1 MFCAVSEMPFINA
14 IFWEFIQNA
23 PVLVLFMATVWLWAK
38 GRRRDA
44 VVCSAIS
51 AVVGSLL
58 IRFTEPLISGY
69 HEPWSVTLVNIVA
82 FGGLQVLFAAYL
94 GTESRWSSWKTDVL
108 FGGLA
113 GIGLALAQGIAS
125 DGSPWIGIVL
135 HGLALGLIGALLMG
149 GLRQQKDK
157 PLKTALTNAT
167 WLALFMTLVISAIDY
182 SYLFLLA

>member
-1 MFCAVSEMPFINA
+1 MPFINA

-44 VVCSAIS
+44 IVCSAIS

-69 HEPWSVTLVNIVA
+69 HEPWSITLVNIVA
-82 FGGLQVLFAAYL
+82 FGALQVLFAAYL
-94 GTESRWSSWKTDVL
+94 GTESRWSNWKTDAL
-108 FGGLA
+108 FGALA
-113 GIGLALAQGIAS
+113 GVGLALAQGIAS

-135 HGLALGLIGALLMG
+135 HGLALGLIGALLMRAM
-149 GLRQQKDK
+149 RQQRDK
-157 PLKTALTNAT
+157 PLKTALLNAT

>member
-1 MFCAVSEMPFINA
+1 MLFINA

-23 PVLVLFMATVWLWAK
+23 PILVLFMTMVWLWAK

-44 VVCSAIS
+44 IVCSVIS

-69 HEPWSVTLVNIVA
+69 HEPWSITLVNIVA

-94 GTESRWSSWKTDVL
+94 VAESRWSSWMTDAL

-113 GIGLALAQGIAS
+113 GVGLALAQGVAS
-125 DGSPWIGIVL
+125 DGSPWIGIIL
-135 HGLALGLIGALLMG
+135 HGLALGLVGALLMG
-149 GLRQQKDK
+149 SLRQQKDK
-157 PLKTALTNAT
+157 PLRTALMNAV

>member
-1 MFCAVSEMPFINA
+1 MVFINA

-23 PVLVLFMATVWLWAK
+23 PVLVLFMAAVWLWAK

-44 VVCSAIS
+44 IVCSVIG

-58 IRFTEPLISGY
+58 IRFTEPFISGY
-69 HEPWSVTLVNIVA
+69 HEPWSVTLVNVVA
-82 FGGLQVLFAAYL
+82 FGGLQVLLAAYL
-94 GTESRWSSWKTDVL
+94 GGESRWSSWKTDAL

-113 GIGLALAQGIAS
+113 GVGLALAQGVAS

-135 HGLALGLIGALLMG
+135 HGLALGLIGALLLG
-149 GLRQQKDK
+149 GFRRQKEK
-157 PLKTALTNAT
+157 PLKTALINAV

-182 SYLFLLA
+182 SYLFLLS

>member
-1 MFCAVSEMPFINA
+1 MPFINA

-23 PVLVLFMATVWLWAK
+23 PVLVLFAAAMWLWARD
-38 GRRRDA
+38 RRRDA
-44 VVCSAIS
+44 IVCSAIS

-69 HEPWSVTLVNIVA
+69 HEPWAVTVVNIVA

-94 GTESRWSSWKTDVL
+94 GAESRWSSWKTDAL

-113 GIGLALAQGIAS
+113 GVGLALAQGIAS
-125 DGSPWIGIVL
+125 DGSPWIGVVL

-149 GLRQQKDK
+149 GLRQQKNK
-157 PLKTALTNAT
+157 PLKTALANAT

-182 SYLFLLA
+182 SYLFLFA

>member
-1 MFCAVSEMPFINA
+1 MQFINA

-23 PVLVLFMATVWLWAK
+23 PVLILFVAAVWLWAR

-44 VVCSAIS
+44 IVCSVVS
-51 AVVGSLL
+51 AVMGALL

-69 HEPWSVTLVNIVA
+69 HEPWAVTVVNIVA
-82 FGGLQVLFAAYL
+82 FGVLQVLFAAYL
-94 GTESRWSSWKTDVL
+94 AAENHWSGWKTDAL

-113 GIGLALAQGIAS
+113 GVGLALAQGAAS
-125 DGSPWIGIVL
+125 DGSPWIGILL

-149 GLRQQKDK
+149 GLRQQRDK
-157 PLKTALTNAT
+157 PLPTALLNAIL
-167 WLALFMTLVISAIDY
+167 LALFMTLVISAIDY

>member
-1 MFCAVSEMPFINA
+1 MAFINA

-23 PVLVLFMATVWLWAK
+23 PVLVLFVAAVWLWAK
-38 GRRRDA
+38 GRRWYA
-44 VVCSAIS
+44 IACSAIS

-69 HEPWSVTLVNIVA
+69 HEPWAVTLVNIVA
-82 FGGLQVLFAAYL
+82 FGGLQLLFAAYL
-94 GTESRWSSWKTDVL
+94 GAESRWSSWKTDAL

-113 GIGLALAQGIAS
+113 GAGLALVQGVAS

-135 HGLALGLIGALLMG
+135 HGLALGLIGVLLMG
-149 GLRQQKDK
+149 GLRRQKDK
-157 PLKTALTNAT
+157 PLKTALINAV

>member
-1 MFCAVSEMPFINA
+1 MVFVNA

-23 PVLVLFMATVWLWAK
+23 PVLVLFVAAVWLWAK

-44 VVCSAIS
+44 IVCSVIG

-69 HEPWSVTLVNIVA
+69 HEPWSITLVNIVA

-94 GTESRWSSWKTDVL
+94 SAERRWSNWKTDAL

-113 GIGLALAQGIAS
+113 GVGLALAQGVAS

-135 HGLALGLIGALLMG
+135 HGLALGLIGALLLG
-149 GLRQQKDK
+149 GFRRQKDK
-157 PLKTALTNAT
+157 PLKTALINAV

-182 SYLFLLA
+182 SYLFLLS

>member
-1 MFCAVSEMPFINA
+1 MSFINA

-23 PVLVLFMATVWLWAK
+23 PVLVLFMVTVWFWARD
-38 GRRRDA
+38 RRRDA
-44 VVCSAIS
+44 IVCSIIS

-69 HEPWSVTLVNIVA
+69 REPWSITFVNIVA

-94 GTESRWSSWKTDVL
+94 AAENRWSSWKTDAL

-113 GIGLALAQGIAS
+113 GVGLALAQGIAS
-125 DGSPWIGIVL
+125 DGSPWIGVVL

-157 PLKTALTNAT
+157 PLKTALINAT

>member
-1 MFCAVSEMPFINA
+1 MQFVSA

-23 PVLVLFMATVWLWAK
+23 PVLVLFVAAVWLWAND
-38 GRRRDA
+38 RRRDA
-44 VVCSAIS
+44 IICSVIS

-94 GTESRWSSWKTDVL
+94 GAGGRWSNWKTDAL

-113 GIGLALAQGIAS
+113 GVGLALAQGAAS

-149 GLRQQKDK
+149 GLRRQKDK
-157 PLKTALTNAT
+157 PLKTALLNAA

-182 SYLFLLA
+182 SYLFLLS

>member
-1 MFCAVSEMPFINA
+1 MSFINA
-14 IFWEFIQNA
+14 IFWEFLQNA
-23 PVLVLFMATVWLWAK
+23 PVLVLFTAAVWLWAK
-38 GRRRDA
+38 DRRRDA
-44 VVCSAIS
+44 VVCSVIS
-51 AVVGSLL
+51 AVMGSLL

-69 HEPWSVTLVNIVA
+69 HEPWAVTLVNVVA

-94 GTESRWSSWKTDVL
+94 GAESRWSNWKTDVL

-113 GIGLALAQGIAS
+113 GVALALAQGIAS
-125 DGSPWIGIVL
+125 DGSPWIGIIL

-149 GLRQQKDK
+149 GLRRQKDK
-157 PLKTALTNAT
+157 PLKTALVNAA